1 VVRGAGR
8 ARSGDDAGDAAAG
21 AALMLAATQELTVF
35 AEIER
40 LDELRRRLATI
51 DADHDSNALFRPS
64 AVPDTHFMRFAIIE
78 DRELPPLLAWE
89 VNYDGDQT
97 EYLTMLARATPGID
111 RVFECCRDYPGTARG
126 DEWLAWLVTRRTP
139 AIAFYTAY
147 PGIPHREIVNDIAV
161 HDTIRELADHQRA
174 DLCDLPGHAIQRRL
188 CEAVDAVGLETSPVP
203 DEDMRW
209 FVSRALAIL
218 LGIVLLPA
226 LIVIIV
232 PWLVILRARERA
244 EAAEPLHRPVH
255 DRGLGQLEDKI
266 TQNQLTHVVDLK
278 PGLFRSFTV
287 WAVLHVIGVLASV
300 FYVNGHL
307 GGITSIHFAR
317 WVILWDRRDVPR
329 SQRRDRLVFF
339 SNYDGS
345 WESYL
350 GEFIDRA
357 STGLTAIWSNTQG
370 FPQAKFLMFE
380 GAKDEE
386 GFKQWTRDHQ
396 IATQM
401 WWSGVPDS
409 TVQNVRD
416 DIVLRRQL
424 AQNLDD
430 QEMAA
435 WLRRV

>member
-1 VVRGAGR
+1 MR
-8 ARSGDDAGDAAAG
+8 
-21 AALMLAATQELTVF
+21 AATRELTVF
-35 AEIER
+35 AEIVPDRVE
-40 LDELRRRLATI
+40 ELRTRLAAI
-51 DADHDSNALFRPS
+51 DHDLDGNALFRPS
-64 AVPDTHFMRFAIIE
+64 EVPDTHFMRFAIIE
-78 DRELPPLLAWE
+78 DGSHELPTLLAWE
-89 VNYDGDQT
+89 VNYDGDL
-97 EYLTMLARATPGID
+97 ESYLAALAHETPGID
-111 RVFECCRDYPGTARG
+111 RVFECCRDYPGTRLAE
-126 DEWLAWLVTRRTP
+126 DWLTWISDRRHR

-147 PGIPHREIVNDIAV
+147 PGIPHREIINDIAV
-161 HDTIRELADHQRA
+161 HDTIRVLADQRRPELAE
-174 DLCDLPGHAIQRRL
+174 LPGYEIQRRL
-188 CEAVDAVGLETSPVP
+188 CAGVDAVGLETSPVP
-203 DEDMRW
+203 DEDLRW
-209 FVSRALAIL
+209 FASRALAVL
-218 LGIVLLPA
+218 AAVVLLPA
-226 LIVIIV
+226 LLVIIV

-244 EAAEPLHRPVH
+244 EEAEPLQRPVH
-255 DRGLGQLEDKI
+255 DRGLAAIEDRI

-278 PGLFRSFTV
+278 PGWFRLFTL

-300 FYVNGHL
+300 CYVNGHL

-317 WVILWDRRDVPR
+317 WVILRDRRDVPR

-370 FPQAKFLMFE
+370 FPRAKFLMFD
-380 GAKDEE
+380 GATDEE

-424 AQNLDD
+424 AVNLDD